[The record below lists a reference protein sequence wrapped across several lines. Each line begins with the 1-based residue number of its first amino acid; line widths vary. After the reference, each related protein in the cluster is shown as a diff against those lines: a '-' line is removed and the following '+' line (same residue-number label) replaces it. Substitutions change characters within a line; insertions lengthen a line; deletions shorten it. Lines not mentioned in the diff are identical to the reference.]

1 MSSPESSQRR
11 IRSFPRLFL
20 ILALAALPVFVSL
33 YAGWKS
39 SDNLEDGILFVTVTL
54 LPSAFC
60 ILAFMLCVPEVM
72 GIASKRKATLRQR
85 WSGFVRWTAAGFAA
99 VIFLF
104 WCLTAIYGAI
114 SADGGLPGLFSH
126 LLKSAKLFGRLTLSV
141 AISLFA
147 SLLALAAAVASEKH
161 LLPASHPNPLPQG
174 TGWPASITRWVGRC
188 GGWFFKLFSAKLAL
202 ILGAALILAS
212 LILPMDLDYPV
223 GFQSGGYAVLVN
235 ARTLPTSAY
244 TIDGVT
250 AYRILARIGQGVYG
264 ISLLLGL
271 AALLSV
277 ATGNRGIAIRRFRP
291 LLIASGVLAL
301 FTTTDYAFAH
311 LRLMTYGVPILA
323 GPTLSER
330 IMENLILI
338 QWLVVFALS
347 LALWLIPSR
356 LDPEVGERNRI
367 VAMILFLP
375 PFLFALF
382 WLWFAILEVA
392 GYAAFWI
399 GSLFLWWGFL
409 QSVPESPASP

>member
-1 MSSPESSQRR
+1 MSSPESPQRR
-11 IRSFPRLFL
+11 VRSFPRLFL

-39 SDNLEDGILFVTVTL
+39 SDHLEDGILFVAVTL

-60 ILAFMLCVPEVM
+60 ILAFTLCVPEVM

-85 WSGFVRWTAAGFAA
+85 WSGFVRWTAGGFAA

-104 WCLTAIYGAI
+104 WCFTAIYGAI
-114 SADGGLPGLFSH
+114 SPDGGLPGLISH
-126 LLKSAKLFGRLTLSV
+126 LLKSAKLFGRLTLIL
-141 AISLFA
+141 AICLFA

-161 LLPASHPNPLPQG
+161 LLPASYPNPLPQG
-174 TGWPASITRWVGRC
+174 TDWPASVTQWMGRC
-188 GGWFFKLFSAKLAL
+188 GGWFLKLFSAKLAL

-223 GFQSGGYAVLVN
+223 GFQSGGYSVLVN

-244 TIDGVT
+244 TIYGVT
-250 AYRILARIGQGVYG
+250 AYWILARVGQVVYV

-271 AALLSV
+271 AALVSV
-277 ATGNRGIAIRRFRP
+277 AAGKRGIIIRTFRP

-301 FTTTDYAFAH
+301 FTTTDYAFAY
-311 LRLMTYGVPILA
+311 LRFITCGVLFF
-323 GPTLSER
+323 GSTTLSER

-382 WLWFAILEVA
+382 WLWFAILGVA
-392 GYAAFWI
+392 GYATFWI

-409 QSVPESPASP
+409 QGVPESPASP